1 VLTLQRFSENHW
13 RPFTAFLLKV
23 LDNVSSNG
31 SIAGIDASSHRGC
44 TLKETKVSNLY
55 EYFQ

>member
-1 VLTLQRFSENHW
+1 VLTLQRFSENDW
-13 RPFTAFLLKV
+13 RPLTTFLLKV

-31 SIAGIDASSHRGC
+31 SIAAIAASSHRGS

-55 EYFQ
+55 

>member
-1 VLTLQRFSENHW
+1 VLTLHRFGENHW
-13 RPFTAFLLKV
+13 WPLTAFLLKV

-31 SIAGIDASSHRGC
+31 SIAGIAVSSHRGS
-44 TLKETKVSNLY
+44 TLKENKVSNLY